1 MLSRWWIHVKTFKSV
16 KLLNWKRRL
25 TSLWQKQSKNKIRE
39 SNTAE
44 NLCRREAK
52 QRGQNKYKRRKR
64 SETERTQQAMLNTD
78 VSSEGDQGSI
88 LQQNSIVVHIYIILL
103 ILQQNTVCFT
113 PRHCI
118 VSSQTLCTVTVFASL
133 CCIKTVTGGGAQG
146 RTEA

>member
-1 MLSRWWIHVKTFKSV
+1 M
-16 KLLNWKRRL
+16 
-25 TSLWQKQSKNKIRE
+25 Q
-39 SNTAE
+39 
-44 NLCRREAK
+44 
-52 QRGQNKYKRRKR
+52 KR

-88 LQQNSIVVHIYIILL
+88 LQQNSIVVHIYIIL
-103 ILQQNTVCFT
+103 QQNTVCFT

-118 VSSQTLCTVTVFASL
+118 VSSQTLCTVTVCESL